1 MVCQHRTHR
10 AFDSDLVGLIDE
22 VQSNLTGTEC
32 KISLQ
37 FQTLGRTSQAQDNSG
52 NGTAYQWRNQTY
64 TIVLDIWY
72 GPSGKAK
79 RFAEDWAERGFKSFI
94 GEQGLLSKRDI
105 RFFAY
110 PHSNT
115 NLTEVWPCYYE
126 SRETYERLL
135 AFKKKSDPS
144 QVFAA
149 NGTCIGGAKGT
160 QYFYIRFYAAGLQ

>member
-1 MVCQHRTHR
+1 MVER
-10 AFDSDLVGLIDE
+10 LVGLVDE

-37 FQTLGRTSQAQDNSG
+37 FQTLGLASQAQDNSG

-64 TIVLDIWY
+64 TMFPDIWY
-72 GPSGKAK
+72 GPNPKAK
-79 RFAEDWAERGFKSFI
+79 RFAEDWAERGFKSSI

-115 NLTEVWPCYYE
+115 NLTEVWPYYYE

-135 AFKKKSDPS
+135 AFKKKMDPN
-144 QVFAA
+144 QVFSA
-149 NGTCIGGAKGT
+149 NGLCLGGAKGT
-160 QYFYIRFYAAGLQ
+160 

>member
-10 AFDSDLVGLIDE
+10 AVDSDLVGLIDE

-64 TIVLDIWY
+64 TIVPDILY

-79 RFAEDWAERGFKSFI
+79 RFAEDRAERGFKSFI

-144 QVFAA
+144 QVLDA
-149 NGTCIGGAKGT
+149 NGLCIGGAKRT
-160 QYFYIRFYAAGLQ
+160 